1 MILFSS
7 FFPSVVSVPWRR
19 WIDGLGLCIRA
30 IYAMTTKA
38 GGKSNH
44 ELRVSRL
51 SHTRLSFKGDT
62 RQKRYLSFEK
72 DDKSCFYV
80 FFSGEHTLLCLA
92 ACWFTGCERA
102 FMMLGLPWEFE
113 TISKIN
119 FARVFGEMKTELA
132 KTGKQDAA
140 LLSL

>member
-51 SHTRLSFKGDT
+51 SHTRLA
-62 RQKRYLSFEK
+62 FEK
-72 DDKSCFYV
+72 LKKGHQTRPLLKALEKDKEAS
-80 FFSGEHTLLCLA
+80 FFFVEISFSYFVVPRGLLVY
-92 ACWFTGCERA
+92 
-102 FMMLGLPWEFE
+102 
-113 TISKIN
+113 
-119 FARVFGEMKTELA
+119 RV
-132 KTGKQDAA
+132 
-140 LLSL
+140 